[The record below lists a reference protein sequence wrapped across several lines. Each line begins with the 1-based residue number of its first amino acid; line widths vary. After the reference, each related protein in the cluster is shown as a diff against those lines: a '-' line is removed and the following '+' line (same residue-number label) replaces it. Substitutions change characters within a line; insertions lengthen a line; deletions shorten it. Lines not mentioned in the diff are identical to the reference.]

1 MMSFVV
7 CSTYAQ
13 RTIDTGMSSV
23 WHACNVCVRRKM
35 ETDRITIR
43 LPRIYLRQVDLFIR
57 VGEFSTRSEVIRHAV
72 KEFISSQSD
81 RIVERANKLKKVQ
94 RLEAAVEAIEPYMK
108 K

>member
-1 MMSFVV
+1 MHRIKIANCIIVQ
-7 CSTYAQ
+7 STL
-13 RTIDTGMSSV
+13 DSV
-23 WHACNVCVRRKM
+23 WHACNVYVRRKM

-43 LPRIYLRQVDLFIR
+43 LPRIYLRQIDLFIR

-81 RIVERANKLKKVQ
+81 RIVERADKLKKVQ
-94 RLEAAVEAIEPYMK
+94 KLEAAVEAIEPYMK

>member
-1 MMSFVV
+1 
-7 CSTYAQ
+7 
-13 RTIDTGMSSV
+13 
-23 WHACNVCVRRKM
+23 M

>member
-1 MMSFVV
+1 
-7 CSTYAQ
+7 
-13 RTIDTGMSSV
+13 
-23 WHACNVCVRRKM
+23 M

-72 KEFISSQSD
+72 KEFISNQSD
-81 RIVERANKLKKVQ
+81 RIVERADKLKKVQ